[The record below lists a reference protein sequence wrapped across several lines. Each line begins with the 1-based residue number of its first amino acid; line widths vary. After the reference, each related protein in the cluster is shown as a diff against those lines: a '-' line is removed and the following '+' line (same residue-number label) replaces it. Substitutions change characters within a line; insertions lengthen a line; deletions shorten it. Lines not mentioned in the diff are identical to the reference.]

1 MDNGSKELF
10 AKKRDVQLGKG
21 REAVLQ
27 YIYEVHDV
35 KHPAIIAIA
44 LGGSVS
50 TAIAPSRE
58 VLEPEKVV
66 SEGVRVIGPLEKCSR
81 FPQKPLAE
89 RCHNAAARLKGVP
102 LGGVNV
108 QYHTLIEEEEGAIPV
123 RTCGIRRNTEDRTV
137 KRMPVFQPV
146 RKASADR
153 RIAEYV

>member
-44 LGGSVS
+44 LGGGVS

-58 VLEPEKVV
+58 VLEPEKAVA
-66 SEGVRVIGPLEKCSR
+66 EGVRVIGPLEKCS
-81 FPQKPLAE
+81 
-89 RCHNAAARLKGVP
+89 CHNAAARLKGVP

-137 KRMPVFQPV
+137 ERMPVFQPV